1 MKKIKALLFL
11 FSMATVL
18 LAQKPFVSS
27 VWVADNGD
35 GTYKNPILYADYSDP
50 DLVRVG
56 EDFYMTASSFNVI
69 PGLPILHSKDLV
81 NWQLIN
87 HALER
92 QPPYDHYSKVQHGA
106 GVWAPS
112 MRFHNGEYYIY
123 WGDPDFGIYMVKTDD
138 PAAKWSKPVLVKAG
152 KGLIDPSPLWDE
164 DGRAYLVYAYAGSRA
179 GIKSILVAAEMSPC
193 GTHMLNE
200 GKIIFDGHD
209 GHETV
214 EGPKF
219 YKYNG
224 YYYIFAPAGGVT
236 YGWQLVLRS
245 KNVYGPYEH
254 RIVMHQGSTNIN
266 GPHQGGWVELESGEH
281 WFVHFQDQFTYGR
294 VTHLNPMTWK
304 NGWPVIGID
313 REGKGTGEP
322 VSTYRKPNVGKTYPK
337 ATPPDSDEF
346 DNYELGLQWQ
356 WHANPKNTWA
366 FINPGKKQLRLFSDL
381 IPEEAVSYYQVPN
394 LLMQKFPSNE
404 FTVETK
410 MTFQPNDRMTGERA
424 GVIVMGYSYA
434 SLALED
440 REDGIYLVYHIC
452 NNARN
457 GNAETEVFATKINSN
472 TVHFRVT
479 VSADS
484 MVEFSYSTN
493 GRRFTK
499 MDTAFKADRGH
510 WIGAKVGVFCTR
522 LQTTNDSGF
531 ADFDYFR
538 FSTKK

>member
-11 FSMATVL
+11 FSMAAVL

-209 GHETV
+209 DHETV

-322 VSTYRKPNVGKTYPK
+322 VSSYRKPNVGKTHPI

-410 MTFQPNDRMTGERA
+410 MTFKPNDRMTGERA
-424 GVIVMGYSYA
+424 GIIVMGYSYA

-440 REDGIYLVYHIC
+440 REDGIYLVYNIC

-457 GNAETEVFATKINSN
+457 GNAETEAFATKINSN
-472 TVHFRVT
+472 TVHFRIT

-538 FSTKK
+538 FSKKR